1 MAGWL
6 KLYRK
11 LLNWEWYHDNNVKVL
26 FLHLLLTAKYEQTQW
41 KGITVRRGQLLTT
54 MKALSYELGLS
65 VKQLRTAIRKLS
77 SSGDVSI
84 ETHSRYSIITVTNFE
99 SYQGDDMENEAMDV
113 DDAAFQPTVRTKTV
127 TFNTDKERQY
137 QSQMEQDKY
146 WQEVV
151 CMRYHLTPQQ
161 FQQELTTFW
170 MDAATRVKPH
180 RDIVDAKNHF
190 CNWYQNRQRIIE
202 NDKQRNNEYNNN
214 RQQQLSQRRGF
225 EATASQAQD
234 YEGTF

>member
-26 FLHLLLTAKYEQTQW
+26 FLHLLLTASYRREKHI
-41 KGITVRRGQLLTT
+41 GITIERGQSLCTLKDLARDVRLTV
-54 MKALSYELGLS
+54 S
-65 VKQLRTAIRKLS
+65 QLRTALRKLTYTGEIS
-77 SSGDVSI
+77 VQSTNKG
-84 ETHSRYSIITVTNFE
+84 TLITVTNFE
-99 SYQGDDMENEAMDV
+99 SYQGDNVENEEMDV
-113 DDAAFQPTVRTKTV
+113 DDAALQPTVRTKTV
-127 TFNTDKERQY
+127 TFNTYKERQY
-137 QSQMEQDKY
+137 QSLMEQDKY

-151 CMRYHLTPQQ
+151 CMRYHLKPQQ

-225 EATASQAQD
+225 EATASQAKD
-234 YEGTF
+234 YEGAF